1 MPEFQEVAT
10 DNADDLV
17 IIGVNNTTS
26 DTAELVDDF
35 VEELD
40 ITFIILLD
48 EAGETTETYRVLGL
62 PTTIFI
68 DRDGVVNEVF
78 TGPINKAYIE
88 SKIPEL

>member
-1 MPEFQEVAT
+1 
-10 DNADDLV
+10 
-17 IIGVNNTTS
+17 
-26 DTAELVDDF
+26 
-35 VEELD
+35 LD
-40 ITFIILLD
+40 ITIIILLD
-48 EAGETTETYRVLGL
+48 EAGKTTETYRVLGL